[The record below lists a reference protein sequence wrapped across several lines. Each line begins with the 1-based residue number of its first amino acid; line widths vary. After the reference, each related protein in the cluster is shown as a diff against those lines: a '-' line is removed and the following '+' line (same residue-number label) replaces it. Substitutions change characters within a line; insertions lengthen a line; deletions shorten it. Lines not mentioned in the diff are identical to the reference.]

1 MVMNPQDEQMNK
13 PRGGLLGLF
22 DKAMKADEDTGLSP
36 LQNFAAALDPLIL
49 KDLRGGEGIR
59 QQGVQR
65 AATMSKNKTVDMLR
79 QQGRNDLADAVMN
92 RTIGPKE
99 AFSVMQSEK
108 AADTAFQR
116 QKDLAAFSAGL
127 KAPAAPKLYS
137 EFAKLNADLQ
147 AGNISKDQYN
157 ASVQSFLNKNKM
169 SIRPFRDIN
178 RKKTKVVTVGS
189 VKIGGDN
196 PISVQSMTNTLTTDI
211 EATINQINQITE
223 AGGDL
228 VRVSCPDKESTQA
241 LKKIIAP
248 KKNLSFSEN
257 FFHMC
262 FGKVPEKE
270 IVKAFDVSLIL
281 YAEHSFN
288 VSTFTARTIT
298 SSLSD
303 IHGAITG
310 AIASLKG
317 PLHGGANEEVMHM
330 MKKIKKPE
338 NALKWI
344 NNALK
349 NKEVVMGFGHRVY
362 KSGDSRV
369 PTMREYFG
377 KVAKIKKDKT
387 FEKIYDIVE
396 KVMIKKKNIHPN
408 VDYPTGPTYHLMG
421 FDTDFFTPIFVISRI
436 TGWSAHIMEQ
446 HAANKL
452 IRPLAKYKGSK
463 HRTVMQLNQR

>member
-1 MVMNPQDEQMNK
+1 MSDEIKKGLMGVTVDETAISKVMPEINSLTYRGYAAQDLCAKCKFEEV
-13 PRGGLLGLF
+13 
-22 DKAMKADEDTGLSP
+22 AY
-36 LQNFAAALDPLIL
+36 LIL
-49 KDLRGGEGIR
+49 NGELPNKKQLKDFEK
-59 QQGVQR
+59 QE
-65 AATMSKNKTVDMLR
+65 SKERKLSKSLVSAIKSIPKTAHPMDVAR
-79 QQGRNDLADAVMN
+79 TAVSIMGLEDKETRDN
-92 RTIGPKE
+92 SPK
-99 AFSVMQSEK
+99 ANMRKVMRIFSKTPV
-108 AADTAFQR
+108 A
-116 QKDLAAFSAGL
+116 LAAFYRS
-127 KAPAAPKLYS
+127 
-137 EFAKLNADLQ
+137 
-147 AGNISKDQYN
+147 
-157 ASVQSFLNKNKM
+157 
-169 SIRPFRDIN
+169 
-178 RKKTKVVTVGS
+178 RKG
-189 VKIGGDN
+189 
-196 PISVQSMTNTLTTDI
+196 
-211 EATINQINQITE
+211 
-223 AGGDL
+223 
-228 VRVSCPDKESTQA
+228 
-241 LKKIIAP
+241 KKIIPP
-248 KKNLSFSEN
+248 KNNLSFSKN

-262 FGKVPEKE
+262 FGKVPNKD

-330 MKKIKKPE
+330 MNKIKKPE
-338 NALKWI
+338 NALRWI
-344 NNALK
+344 NDALN
-349 NKEVVMGFGHRVY
+349 NKDVVMGFGHRVY

-377 KVAKIKKDKT
+377 KVAKIKKDKK

-396 KVMIKKKNIHPN
+396 KVMIERKNIHPN

-452 IRPLAKYKGSK
+452 IRPLASYKGSK
-463 HRTVMQLNQR
+463 HRKVLELNQR

>member
-1 MVMNPQDEQMNK
+1 MSDDIK
-13 PRGGLLGLF
+13 KGLLGIVV
-22 DKAMKADEDTGLSP
+22 DETEISKVMPEINSLTYRGY
-36 LQNFAAALDPLIL
+36 AAQDLCARCDFEEVAYLIL
-49 KDLRGGEGIR
+49 NKELPNNKQLKDFKKELSKEI
-59 QQGVQR
+59 
-65 AATMSKNKTVDMLR
+65 TLSKNLINILKQFPKKSHPMDVART
-79 QQGRNDLADAVMN
+79 AV
-92 RTIGPKE
+92 
-99 AFSVMQSEK
+99 SVMGLEDKETKDNSPK
-108 AADTAFQR
+108 ANLRKAIRILAKTPTA
-116 QKDLAAFSAGL
+116 LAAFYRL
-127 KAPAAPKLYS
+127 
-137 EFAKLNADLQ
+137 
-147 AGNISKDQYN
+147 
-157 ASVQSFLNKNKM
+157 
-169 SIRPFRDIN
+169 
-178 RKKTKVVTVGS
+178 RKG
-189 VKIGGDN
+189 
-196 PISVQSMTNTLTTDI
+196 
-211 EATINQINQITE
+211 
-223 AGGDL
+223 
-228 VRVSCPDKESTQA
+228 
-241 LKKIIAP
+241 KKIIAP
-248 KKNLSFSEN
+248 KKKYKFSEN

-262 FGKVPEKE
+262 FGKVPNKE

-344 NNALK
+344 TKALK
-349 NKEVVMGFGHRVY
+349 NKDVVMGFGHRVY

-369 PTMREYFG
+369 PTMREYF
-377 KVAKIKKDKT
+377 KRVAIIKKDKT

-396 KVMIKKKNIHPN
+396 KVMIKEKNIYPN

-452 IRPLAKYKGSK
+452 IRPLASYKGSK
-463 HRTVMQLNQR
+463 HRKVMQLNQR

>member
-1 MVMNPQDEQMNK
+1 MSDDIK
-13 PRGGLLGLF
+13 KGLLGITV
-22 DKAMKADEDTGLSP
+22 DETEVSKVMPEINSLTYRGY
-36 LQNFAAALDPLIL
+36 AAQDLCAKCKFEEVAYLIL
-49 KDLRGGEGIR
+49 NGELPNKKQLKAFEKIEKKERNLSKTLLDDIKKDPKKAHPMDVARTAVSIMGLEDKETKDNSPKSNMRKVMRIF
-59 QQGVQR
+59 
-65 AATMSKNKTVDMLR
+65 AKTPV
-79 QQGRNDLADAVMN
+79 A
-92 RTIGPKE
+92 
-99 AFSVMQSEK
+99 
-108 AADTAFQR
+108 
-116 QKDLAAFSAGL
+116 LAAF
-127 KAPAAPKLYS
+127 YR
-137 EFAKLNADLQ
+137 
-147 AGNISKDQYN
+147 
-157 ASVQSFLNKNKM
+157 
-169 SIRPFRDIN
+169 IR
-178 RKKTKVVTVGS
+178 KG
-189 VKIGGDN
+189 
-196 PISVQSMTNTLTTDI
+196 
-211 EATINQINQITE
+211 
-223 AGGDL
+223 
-228 VRVSCPDKESTQA
+228 
-241 LKKIIAP
+241 KKIISP

-262 FGKVPEKE
+262 FGKVPSKE

-330 MKKIKKPE
+330 MNKIKKPE

-344 NNALK
+344 NKALD
-349 NKEVVMGFGHRVY
+349 NKDVVMGFGHRVY

-377 KVAKIKKDKT
+377 KVAKIKKDKK

-396 KVMIKKKNIHPN
+396 KVMIERKNIYPN

-436 TGWSAHIMEQ
+436 TGWSAHIIEQ

-452 IRPLAKYKGSK
+452 IRPLASYKGNK
-463 HRTVMQLNQR
+463 YRKVIRLNQR

>member
-1 MVMNPQDEQMNK
+1 MSEEIK
-13 PRGGLLGLF
+13 KGLLGIVVDETEVSKVMPEINSLTYRGYAAQDLCAKCKF
-22 DKAMKADEDTGLSP
+22 EEVAYLILNGELPNKKQLKDFEIQERKERKLSNTLLADIKKIPKKAHPMDVARTAVSIMGLEDKETRDNSPKANMRKAMRI
-36 LQNFAAALDPLIL
+36 FA
-49 KDLRGGEGIR
+49 
-59 QQGVQR
+59 
-65 AATMSKNKTVDMLR
+65 KTPV
-79 QQGRNDLADAVMN
+79 A
-92 RTIGPKE
+92 
-99 AFSVMQSEK
+99 
-108 AADTAFQR
+108 
-116 QKDLAAFSAGL
+116 LAAFYRA
-127 KAPAAPKLYS
+127 
-137 EFAKLNADLQ
+137 
-147 AGNISKDQYN
+147 
-157 ASVQSFLNKNKM
+157 
-169 SIRPFRDIN
+169 
-178 RKKTKVVTVGS
+178 RKG
-189 VKIGGDN
+189 
-196 PISVQSMTNTLTTDI
+196 
-211 EATINQINQITE
+211 
-223 AGGDL
+223 
-228 VRVSCPDKESTQA
+228 
-241 LKKIIAP
+241 KKIIPP
-248 KKNLSFSEN
+248 KKKYSMSEN

-262 FGKVPEKE
+262 FGKVPNKE

-344 NNALK
+344 NNALD

-377 KVAKIKKDKT
+377 KVAKLKKDKK

-396 KVMIKKKNIHPN
+396 KVMIDRKNIHPN

-452 IRPLAKYKGSK
+452 IRPLASYKGSK
-463 HRTVMQLNQR
+463 YRKVVQLNQR

>member
-1 MVMNPQDEQMNK
+1 MVDEIK
-13 PRGGLLGLF
+13 KGLLGIVV
-22 DKAMKADEDTGLSP
+22 DETEVSKVMPEINSLTYRGY
-36 LQNFAAALDPLIL
+36 AAQDLCAKCKFEEVAYLIL
-49 KDLRGGEGIR
+49 NGELPTKKQLKKFEKEERKERKLSKTLLDDIKKFPRKAHPMDVARTAVSIMGLEDKETKDNSPKANMR
-59 QQGVQR
+59 
-65 AATMSKNKTVDMLR
+65 K
-79 QQGRNDLADAVMN
+79 VM
-92 RTIGPKE
+92 RIFAKMPV
-99 AFSVMQSEK
+99 A
-108 AADTAFQR
+108 
-116 QKDLAAFSAGL
+116 LAAFYRA
-127 KAPAAPKLYS
+127 
-137 EFAKLNADLQ
+137 
-147 AGNISKDQYN
+147 
-157 ASVQSFLNKNKM
+157 
-169 SIRPFRDIN
+169 
-178 RKKTKVVTVGS
+178 RKG
-189 VKIGGDN
+189 
-196 PISVQSMTNTLTTDI
+196 
-211 EATINQINQITE
+211 
-223 AGGDL
+223 
-228 VRVSCPDKESTQA
+228 
-241 LKKIIAP
+241 KKIIPP
-248 KKNLSFSEN
+248 KNKLSFSEN

-262 FGKVPEKE
+262 FGKVPNKD

-330 MKKIKKPE
+330 MNKIKKPE

-344 NNALK
+344 NKALD
-349 NKEVVMGFGHRVY
+349 NKDVVMGFGHRVY

-377 KVAKIKKDKT
+377 KVAKIKKDKK

-396 KVMIKKKNIHPN
+396 KVMIDRKNIHPN

-436 TGWSAHIMEQ
+436 TGWSAHIIEQ

-452 IRPLAKYKGSK
+452 IRPLASYKGNK
-463 HRTVMQLNQR
+463 HRRVLQLNQR

>member
-1 MVMNPQDEQMNK
+1 MSDDIK
-13 PRGGLLGLF
+13 KGLLGIVV
-22 DKAMKADEDTGLSP
+22 DETEISKVMPEINSLTYRGY
-36 LQNFAAALDPLIL
+36 AAQDLCARCDFEEVAYLIL
-49 KDLRGGEGIR
+49 NKELPNKKQLKGFKKELSKEI
-59 QQGVQR
+59 
-65 AATMSKNKTVDMLR
+65 ALSKNLISILKKIPKNSHPMDVARTV
-79 QQGRNDLADAVMN
+79 V
-92 RTIGPKE
+92 
-99 AFSVMQSEK
+99 SVMGLEDKETKDNSPK
-108 AADTAFQR
+108 ANLRKAIRIFAKTPTA
-116 QKDLAAFSAGL
+116 LAAFYRL
-127 KAPAAPKLYS
+127 
-137 EFAKLNADLQ
+137 
-147 AGNISKDQYN
+147 
-157 ASVQSFLNKNKM
+157 
-169 SIRPFRDIN
+169 
-178 RKKTKVVTVGS
+178 RKG
-189 VKIGGDN
+189 
-196 PISVQSMTNTLTTDI
+196 
-211 EATINQINQITE
+211 
-223 AGGDL
+223 
-228 VRVSCPDKESTQA
+228 
-241 LKKIIAP
+241 KKIIAP
-248 KKNLSFSEN
+248 KKKFNFSEN

-262 FGKVPEKE
+262 FGKVPNKE

-344 NNALK
+344 TKALK
-349 NKEVVMGFGHRVY
+349 NKDVVMGFGHRVY

-396 KVMIKKKNIHPN
+396 EVMIKEKNIHPN

-452 IRPLAKYKGSK
+452 IRPLASYKGSK
-463 HRTVMQLNQR
+463 HRKVIQLNQR

>member
-1 MVMNPQDEQMNK
+1 MSDDIK
-13 PRGGLLGLF
+13 KGLLGIVV
-22 DKAMKADEDTGLSP
+22 DETEVSKVMPEINSLTYRGY
-36 LQNFAAALDPLIL
+36 AAQDLCAKCKFEEVAYLIL
-49 KDLRGGEGIR
+49 NGELPTKKQLKKFENEERKERKLSKTLLDDIKKFPKKAHPMDVARTAVSIMGLEDKETKDNSPKANMR
-59 QQGVQR
+59 
-65 AATMSKNKTVDMLR
+65 K
-79 QQGRNDLADAVMN
+79 VM
-92 RTIGPKE
+92 RIFAKMPV
-99 AFSVMQSEK
+99 A
-108 AADTAFQR
+108 
-116 QKDLAAFSAGL
+116 LAAFYRA
-127 KAPAAPKLYS
+127 
-137 EFAKLNADLQ
+137 
-147 AGNISKDQYN
+147 
-157 ASVQSFLNKNKM
+157 
-169 SIRPFRDIN
+169 
-178 RKKTKVVTVGS
+178 RKG
-189 VKIGGDN
+189 
-196 PISVQSMTNTLTTDI
+196 
-211 EATINQINQITE
+211 
-223 AGGDL
+223 
-228 VRVSCPDKESTQA
+228 
-241 LKKIIAP
+241 KKIISP

-262 FGKVPEKE
+262 FGKVPNKD

-330 MKKIKKPE
+330 MNKIKKPE

-344 NNALK
+344 NKALD
-349 NKEVVMGFGHRVY
+349 NKDVVMGFGHRVY

-377 KVAKIKKDKT
+377 KVAKIKKDKK

-396 KVMIKKKNIHPN
+396 KVMIDRKNIHPN

-436 TGWSAHIMEQ
+436 TGWSAHIIEQ

-452 IRPLAKYKGSK
+452 IRPLASYRGSK
-463 HRTVMQLNQR
+463 HRKVLQLNQR

>member
-1 MVMNPQDEQMNK
+1 MSDDIK
-13 PRGGLLGLF
+13 KGLLGIVV
-22 DKAMKADEDTGLSP
+22 DETEISKVMPEINSLTYRGY
-36 LQNFAAALDPLIL
+36 AAQDLCARCEFEEVAYLIL
-49 KDLRGGEGIR
+49 NKELPNKKQLKEFKKELSKEI
-59 QQGVQR
+59 
-65 AATMSKNKTVDMLR
+65 TLSKNLINILKQIPKKSHPMDVARTV
-79 QQGRNDLADAVMN
+79 V
-92 RTIGPKE
+92 
-99 AFSVMQSEK
+99 SVM
-108 AADTAFQR
+108 
-116 QKDLAAFSAGL
+116 GL
-127 KAPAAPKLYS
+127 
-137 EFAKLNADLQ
+137 E
-147 AGNISKDQYN
+147 
-157 ASVQSFLNKNKM
+157 
-169 SIRPFRDIN
+169 
-178 RKKTKVVTVGS
+178 
-189 VKIGGDN
+189 
-196 PISVQSMTNTLTTDI
+196 
-211 EATINQINQITE
+211 
-223 AGGDL
+223 
-228 VRVSCPDKESTQA
+228 DKESKDNSPKANLRKAIRILAKTPTA
-241 LKKIIAP
+241 LATFYRLRKGKKIITP
-248 KKNLSFSEN
+248 KKKFSFSEN

-262 FGKVPEKE
+262 FGKVPNKE

-349 NKEVVMGFGHRVY
+349 NKDVVMGFGHRVY

-369 PTMREYFG
+369 PTMREYF
-377 KVAKIKKDKT
+377 KRVAIIKKDKT

-396 KVMIKKKNIHPN
+396 KVMIKEKNIYPN

-452 IRPLAKYKGSK
+452 IRPLASYKGNK
-463 HRTVMQLNQR
+463 HRKVLQLNQR

>member
-1 MVMNPQDEQMNK
+1 MSDDIK
-13 PRGGLLGLF
+13 KGLLGIF
-22 DKAMKADEDTGLSP
+22 VDETEISKVMPEINSLTYRGY
-36 LQNFAAALDPLIL
+36 AAQDLCARCDFEEVAYLIL
-49 KDLRGGEGIR
+49 NKELPNKKQLKEFKKELSKEI
-59 QQGVQR
+59 
-65 AATMSKNKTVDMLR
+65 TLSKNLIDILKKIPKNSHPMDVART
-79 QQGRNDLADAVMN
+79 AV
-92 RTIGPKE
+92 
-99 AFSVMQSEK
+99 SVMGLEDKETKVNSPK
-108 AADTAFQR
+108 ANLRKAVRILAKTPTA
-116 QKDLAAFSAGL
+116 LAAFYRL
-127 KAPAAPKLYS
+127 
-137 EFAKLNADLQ
+137 
-147 AGNISKDQYN
+147 
-157 ASVQSFLNKNKM
+157 
-169 SIRPFRDIN
+169 
-178 RKKTKVVTVGS
+178 RKG
-189 VKIGGDN
+189 
-196 PISVQSMTNTLTTDI
+196 
-211 EATINQINQITE
+211 
-223 AGGDL
+223 
-228 VRVSCPDKESTQA
+228 
-241 LKKIIAP
+241 KKIITP
-248 KKNLSFSEN
+248 KKKLTFSEN

-262 FGKVPEKE
+262 FGKVPNKD

-344 NNALK
+344 TKALK
-349 NKEVVMGFGHRVY
+349 NKDVVMGFGHRVY

-369 PTMREYFG
+369 PTMREYF
-377 KVAKIKKDKT
+377 KRVAIIKKDKT

-396 KVMIKKKNIHPN
+396 KVMIKEKNIYPN

-452 IRPLAKYKGSK
+452 IRPLASYKGSK
-463 HRTVMQLNQR
+463 HRKVIQLNQR

>member
-1 MVMNPQDEQMNK
+1 MSDDVK
-13 PRGGLLGLF
+13 KGLLGIVVDETTISQVMPDINSLTYRGYAVQDLCEKCIF
-22 DKAMKADEDTGLSP
+22 EEVAYLVLNGELPNKKQLKNFIKEERLDRSLSKQILSDIQKMPKKAHPMDVVRTAVSLMALEDKETKNNSPKA
-36 LQNFAAALDPLIL
+36 NMRKAIRIFA
-49 KDLRGGEGIR
+49 
-59 QQGVQR
+59 
-65 AATMSKNKTVDMLR
+65 KTPI
-79 QQGRNDLADAVMN
+79 A
-92 RTIGPKE
+92 
-99 AFSVMQSEK
+99 
-108 AADTAFQR
+108 
-116 QKDLAAFSAGL
+116 LAAF
-127 KAPAAPKLYS
+127 
-137 EFAKLNADLQ
+137 
-147 AGNISKDQYN
+147 
-157 ASVQSFLNKNKM
+157 
-169 SIRPFRDIN
+169 FRA
-178 RKKTKVVTVGS
+178 RKG
-189 VKIGGDN
+189 
-196 PISVQSMTNTLTTDI
+196 
-211 EATINQINQITE
+211 
-223 AGGDL
+223 
-228 VRVSCPDKESTQA
+228 
-241 LKKIIAP
+241 KKIISP

-262 FGKVPEKE
+262 FEKIPDKE

-330 MKKIKKPE
+330 MNKIKKPE

-344 NNALK
+344 NNVLD
-349 NKEVVMGFGHRVY
+349 NKGVVMGFGHRVY

-377 KVAKIKKDKT
+377 KVAKIKKDKK

-396 KVMIKKKNIHPN
+396 KVMIERKDIHPN

-446 HAANKL
+446 YAANKL
-452 IRPLAKYKGSK
+452 IRPLASYKGNQ
-463 HRTVMQLNQR
+463 HRKVIQLNQR

>member
-1 MVMNPQDEQMNK
+1 MSDDIK
-13 PRGGLLGLF
+13 KGLLGIIV
-22 DKAMKADEDTGLSP
+22 DETEISKVMPEINSLTYRGY
-36 LQNFAAALDPLIL
+36 AAQDLCARCDFEEVAYLIL
-49 KDLRGGEGIR
+49 NKELPNEKQLKEFKKELSKEI
-59 QQGVQR
+59 
-65 AATMSKNKTVDMLR
+65 TLSKNLIDILKKIPKNSHPMDVART
-79 QQGRNDLADAVMN
+79 AV
-92 RTIGPKE
+92 
-99 AFSVMQSEK
+99 SVMGLEDKETKDNSPK
-108 AADTAFQR
+108 ANLRKAIRIFAKTPTA
-116 QKDLAAFSAGL
+116 LAAFYRL
-127 KAPAAPKLYS
+127 
-137 EFAKLNADLQ
+137 
-147 AGNISKDQYN
+147 
-157 ASVQSFLNKNKM
+157 
-169 SIRPFRDIN
+169 
-178 RKKTKVVTVGS
+178 RKG
-189 VKIGGDN
+189 
-196 PISVQSMTNTLTTDI
+196 
-211 EATINQINQITE
+211 
-223 AGGDL
+223 
-228 VRVSCPDKESTQA
+228 
-241 LKKIIAP
+241 KKIIVP
-248 KKNLSFSEN
+248 KKKFNFSEN

-262 FGKVPEKE
+262 FGKVPNKE

-344 NNALK
+344 TKALK
-349 NKEVVMGFGHRVY
+349 NKDVVMGFGHRVY

-369 PTMREYFG
+369 PTMREYF
-377 KVAKIKKDKT
+377 KRVAIIKKDKT

-396 KVMIKKKNIHPN
+396 KVMIKEKNIYPN

-452 IRPLAKYKGSK
+452 IRPLASYNGNK
-463 HRTVMQLNQR
+463 HRKVLELNQR